1 MKSRISIWN
10 QRSKQIPQNS
20 PTSTGGKKVS
30 KPNPNRDGD
39 GGNSQQ
45 NRSYEQS
52 TFEYEPI
59 PRTQERVEPNLNDIE
74 AEEGDYPPIERR
86 GGGGILKRP
95 QKRRHSL
102 SVACS
107 EEEADIL
114 RQAARD
120 KGMTFSNWARRT
132 LFRSAGKAIP
142 KRPK

>member
-1 MKSRISIWN
+1 MKSRINIWN
-10 QRSKQIPQNS
+10 QRSSQISQNN
-20 PTSTGGKKVS
+20 STPSSSQKVS
-30 KPNPNRDGD
+30 RPNKNRQGD
-39 GGNSQQ
+39 RGNFQQ
-45 NRSYEQS
+45 NPSHEQS
-52 TFEYEPI
+52 TFEYETIQPI
-59 PRTQERVEPNLNDIE
+59 QEPTEPNFNDIE
-74 AEEGDYPPIERR
+74 PEEGDYPPVERR
-86 GGGGILKRP
+86 GGGGILKKP

-107 EEEADIL
+107 EEEAEIL